1 MSPKAFTMPS
11 SEQHTAFKGPS
22 PIARCDAAKGPS
34 NPSTKRFPRDCGLC
48 SSAGSPSMKQRR
60 HVRNAMSLSWSSQWK
75 SRTEP
80 ERSQWDTLKILHSQH
95 PISSAKDMRKTLTGL
110 HGHQTSQVM
119 AADAT
124 CNPLQPTPTMRQG
137 SVGCRRGANRQLS
150 EKSRVDR
157 SSHWC
162 VAPLQSHSWDPMG
175 HGHWNES
182 YVYPKLWGNS
192 ISPCTPFF
200 AAKLQIVQAR
210 HCDDRIPRQLT
221 FLNHLLL
228 IVFPLSPFPAS
239 IAVSPV
245 VKPLPLSNRNWN
257 TLKCQPEPTRITIW
271 NSQKVAQAEGQNVCF
286 LKTVVCPTSF

>member
-1 MSPKAFTMPS
+1 MVLHKWAQRHSPCPPQSNTLLS
-11 SEQHTAFKGPS
+11 SAFKGQS

-48 SSAGSPSMKQRR
+48 SSAGSPSSMKQRR

-80 ERSQWDTLKILHSQH
+80 ERSQWDTLKILHSLKH
-95 PISSAKDMRKTLTGL
+95 PISSAKDMRKTLTVVRT
-110 HGHQTSQVM
+110 QTSQVM
-119 AADAT
+119 AVS
-124 CNPLQPTPTMRQG
+124 NLQPPTMRQG

-182 YVYPKLWGNS
+182 YSEALREFY
-192 ISPCTPFF
+192 ISLCSLF

-245 VKPLPLSNRNWN
+245 VKPLK
-257 TLKCQPEPTRITIW
+257 LKH
-271 NSQKVAQAEGQNVCF
+271 A
-286 LKTVVCPTSF
+286 